1 MKNPNP
7 LERDI
12 EKAVCAFAK
21 TLGILHYKFT
31 SPARRSVPDRMFIMP
46 QGKGV
51 FFIEF
56 KRKGEKP
63 TAGQEVEIAK
73 IRAQGTAVY
82 VVDNVDDGKSAVSLV
97 LNMAD
102 PAF

>member
-12 EKAVCAFAK
+12 EKAVCAYAK

-31 SPARRSVPDRMFIMP
+31 SPARRSVPDRLMINCN
-46 QGKGV
+46 GVV
-51 FFIEF
+51 FFAEF
-56 KRKGEKP
+56 KRLGQKP
-63 TAGQEVEIAK
+63 TAGQEVEIEK
-73 IRAQGTAVY
+73 IRAQN
-82 VVDNVDDGKSAVSLV
+82 VVVLIIDNVESGKRVIQE
-97 LNMAD
+97 MAWRD